1 MVGSSQ
7 VITCT
12 VSTISG
18 VPASLVIISWIG
30 PGGDTI
36 TNNSRLTI
44 SPTASRNNN
53 HTSNLLFAYLM
64 EGDEGMYT
72 CNVTILR
79 TNATRADSIEINNF
93 IGKYV
98 YVKYGLFLSKRI
110 YNLLP
115 F

>member
-1 MVGSSQ
+1 MVGSPQ

-18 VPASLVIISWIG
+18 VPASLVIISWMR

-36 TNNSRLTI
+36 VNNSRLTI

-53 HTSNLLFAYLM
+53 HTSNLMFAYLM

-79 TNATRADSIEINNF
+79 TNATRADSIQINNF

-98 YVKYGLFLSKRI
+98 YVRL
-110 YNLLP
+110 
-115 F
+115 